1 MEGFIG
7 LKICLIVVQ
16 PFMLLFKL
24 LFSLAKWLLKL
35 AIKVVQGIINFVV
48 WSVKKIVATV
58 KRKKQ
63 QHDVIEGLKSGSVSK
78 DDLAEHLT
86 KTLEQ

>member
-7 LKICLIVVQ
+7 LKICLIVVR
-16 PFMLLFKL
+16 PFMFLFKL

-48 WSVKKIVATV
+48 WSFKI
-58 KRKKQ
+58 
-63 QHDVIEGLKSGSVSK
+63 L
-78 DDLAEHLT
+78 
-86 KTLEQ
+86 

>member
-7 LKICLIVVQ
+7 LKICLIVVR
-16 PFMLLFKL
+16 PFMFLFKL

-48 WSVKKIVATV
+48 WSFKKIVATI

-63 QHDVIEGLKSGSVSK
+63 QHDVMEGLKSGSMSK

-86 KTLEQ
+86 KTLE